1 MSSKRI
7 NSNPNGVFSRGNKN
21 GIYNKPRRADLTEQE
36 AVQPSMF
43 STGRTVLVLAIV
55 IGCFGILWP
64 KLFRPLIFGETQAV
78 TNTDEDAIFSDQDI
92 KERGRMGAPHPG
104 MGEGQGKRGSSPP
117 GKQTP
122 PLPVRTID
130 KEWKGRGG
138 PMPGMRPTMGGPGIQ
153 PNQPKGG
160 STMGVIMPIYTIGI
174 IIFFGYTTMKVM
186 FKNKST
192 DEDEEEEVA
201 NDQVCADKTKYD
213 EDYYNNYI
221 QQFSQT
227 SRVPPPQPQHK
238 DCSSQPKPPSECNSK
253 VEDILEDEEMS
264 ESDSELDED
273 DDDADEEVECN
284 DVIEGIDE
292 ERNLPKLSTK
302 PEETKIKKTEIT
314 AENSKKEE
322 EGISANED
330 PRDLEIKLLR
340 ARLEQTEKTMERI
353 VAHMGSV
360 TRSLS
365 QHGNI
370 QAFEQQHGK
379 NGCTSNE
386 ENNKVKDLMKEEKY
400 V

>member
-1 MSSKRI
+1 
-7 NSNPNGVFSRGNKN
+7 
-21 GIYNKPRRADLTEQE
+21 
-36 AVQPSMF
+36 
-43 STGRTVLVLAIV
+43 
-55 IGCFGILWP
+55 
-64 KLFRPLIFGETQAV
+64 
-78 TNTDEDAIFSDQDI
+78 
-92 KERGRMGAPHPG
+92 
-104 MGEGQGKRGSSPP
+104 
-117 GKQTP
+117 
-122 PLPVRTID
+122 
-130 KEWKGRGG
+130 
-138 PMPGMRPTMGGPGIQ
+138 
-153 PNQPKGG
+153 
-160 STMGVIMPIYTIGI
+160 MGVIMPVYTLGI
-174 IIFFGYTTMKVM
+174 IIFFVYTAMKIM
-186 FKNKST
+186 LKNTKT

-292 ERNLPKLSTK
+292 ERNQPKLSTK

-370 QAFEQQHGK
+370 QAFEQRHGK

-386 ENNKVKDLMKEEKY
+386 ENNKVKDLTKKEKY
-400 V
+400 